1 MTKKIIKKTM
11 RIKRKTCK
19 KRGKKRTKRRTIR
32 CRKGGTILGM
42 GKDGCIIDSLSCG
55 NFSRENGYVA
65 KIFKRGITI
74 NKAINDKLAQIDP
87 DNRRFNRYFF
97 PLDNEFYQDMKTNPD
112 VLACFNTNG
121 ELNDTTTVVF
131 EKYLISFNPKNM
143 TKPQYRYLR
152 ESLEILKRNGISH
165 GDLPDNVMLDPND
178 NLPRIIDWENATF
191 STNESDF
198 IIDWNAFL
206 FHYKVSK
213 PKLTTQPDYDNNL

>member
-11 RIKRKTCK
+11 RIKRKRNKT
-19 KRGKKRTKRRTIR
+19 KRNKTRDKRRTRR
-32 CRKGGTILGM
+32 CCKGGTILGM

-55 NFSRENGYVA
+55 QFSRENGYVA
-65 KIFKRGITI
+65 KIFKKGITI

-87 DNRRFNRYFF
+87 DNKRFNRYFF

-112 VLACFNTNG
+112 VLACFNKNG
-121 ELNDTTTVVF
+121 ESDDTKAVVF
-131 EKYLISFNPKNM
+131 EKYLIPFNPKAM
-143 TKPQYRYLR
+143 TKSQYRYLR
-152 ESLEILKRNGISH
+152 ESLEILKTNGISH

-213 PKLTTQPDYDNNL
+213 RQNET